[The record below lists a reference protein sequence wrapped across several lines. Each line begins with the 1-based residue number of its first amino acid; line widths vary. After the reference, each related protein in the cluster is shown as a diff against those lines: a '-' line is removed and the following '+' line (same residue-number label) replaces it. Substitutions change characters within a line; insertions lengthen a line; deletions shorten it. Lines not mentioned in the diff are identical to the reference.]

1 MSKEQSIVPIERV
14 ARVESANTDKATRK
28 MIAQLEK
35 QLGIAS
41 LALAGGNSLIDN
53 GDLRFVETQLET
65 QEGNLKLAL
74 RATDGYAIDK
84 NKGTRV
90 ISGLSMFG
98 ASGLQIETDTGEL
111 LSLTDPVALKEIQ
124 PGTKAV
130 RVVVDP
136 MLHIAEA
143 SSVLRLTKALQMVQN
158 QAGLSIDE
166 IAFHIAVPEYKLNM
180 VTLMQMGVLSEQ
192 QVEEIC
198 ELLEQRAQGL
208 LQLVKNRIPSDVPI
222 TLKSPLRS
230 LEKVLSPELSLDEA
244 KAVLCRN
251 EVLAQL
257 LAAKSPENL
266 GEIPNLSYAAAYF
279 QEAQQ
284 AREQNQNMLAVEIA
298 EEKPIFTNALRLSAA
313 SGLSLEMAVLLVMPQ
328 TATVTG
334 RRGSTALYMHQPNG
348 ESPLQSL
355 KTVVAHSKGKVV

>member
-14 ARVESANTDKATRK
+14 ARVESANTDKSTRK
-28 MIAQLEK
+28 MITKLEK

-41 LALAGGNSLIDN
+41 LALASGNSMIDSRE
-53 GDLRFVETQLET
+53 LRFVETQLET
-65 QEGNLKLAL
+65 QEGSLNLAL
-74 RATDGYAIDK
+74 MSTEKYSIDL

-98 ASGLQIETDTGEL
+98 ASGLLIETETGEL
-111 LSLTDPVALKEIQ
+111 ISLTDPESFKNIQ

-130 RVVVDP
+130 QVVADP

-143 SSVLRLTKALQMVQN
+143 SGVLRLTKALNMLQD

-166 IAFHIAVPEYKLNM
+166 IVFHIAVPEYKLNM
-180 VTLMQMGVLSEQ
+180 VTLLQMGVLSEQ
-192 QVEEIC
+192 QVEDIC
-198 ELLEQRAQGL
+198 ELLEQRCQGL
-208 LQLVKNRIPSDVPI
+208 LQLVKNRLPDDFPI

-230 LEKVLSPELSLDEA
+230 LEKVLSPELTLDEA
-244 KAVLCRN
+244 KAVLSKN
-251 EVLAQL
+251 EIFARL
-257 LAAKSPENL
+257 LELQQPVGL
-266 GEIPNLSYAAAYF
+266 GALPVLSYQAAYF
-279 QEAQQ
+279 QEAQR

-298 EEKPIFTNALRLSAA
+298 EEKPIFTNAKELSEKE
-313 SGLSLEMAVLLVMPQ
+313 GISLEMAVLLVWPK
-328 TATVTG
+328 TATLTG
-334 RRGSTALYMHQPNG
+334 LRGSTALYMHQPNG